1 MARLTKNRHKQPKWP
16 PHKEPIYT
24 NMARNNYAVFH
35 GMSLCDVT
43 LAMVEATQEG
53 VYGWAHKDMR
63 SAAASAD
70 IVTAPLHRAT
80 NIYLTDTALP
90 PPEPKPAD
98 AQAQEEL
105 RTLRAEIESHKTGEE
120 EWHGPW
126 W

>member
-1 MARLTKNRHKQPKWP
+1 MFGRACFLDMGRLKKNRS
-16 PHKEPIYT
+16 
-24 NMARNNYAVFH
+24 
-35 GMSLCDVT
+35 G
-43 LAMVEATQEG
+43 
-53 VYGWAHKDMR
+53 R
-63 SAAASAD
+63 SRLSD

>member
-1 MARLTKNRHKQPKWP
+1 MFGRACFLDMGRLKKNRS
-16 PHKEPIYT
+16 
-24 NMARNNYAVFH
+24 
-35 GMSLCDVT
+35 G
-43 LAMVEATQEG
+43 
-53 VYGWAHKDMR
+53 R
-63 SAAASAD
+63 SRLSD

-80 NIYLTDTALP
+80 NIYLTDTAP
-90 PPEPKPAD
+90 QTPAD

>member
-1 MARLTKNRHKQPKWP
+1 MGRLTKNRSGRTQQQRAA
-16 PHKEPIYT
+16 
-24 NMARNNYAVFH
+24 ARKTYAVFH

-70 IVTAPLHRAT
+70 

-90 PPEPKPAD
+90 PPEPTPAD

>member
-1 MARLTKNRHKQPKWP
+1 MGRLKKNRS
-16 PHKEPIYT
+16 
-24 NMARNNYAVFH
+24 V
-35 GMSLCDVT
+35 
-43 LAMVEATQEG
+43 
-53 VYGWAHKDMR
+53 R
-63 SAAASAD
+63 SRFSD

-90 PPEPKPAD
+90 PPEPTPAD

>member
-1 MARLTKNRHKQPKWP
+1 MAHLTKNRHKQPKWP

-70 IVTAPLHRAT
+70 

-90 PPEPKPAD
+90 PAD

-105 RTLRAEIESHKTGEE
+105 RTLRAEIESHKNGEE

>member
-1 MARLTKNRHKQPKWP
+1 MGRFTKKPHKQPPWP

-24 NMARNNYAVFH
+24 NMARKNYAVFH

-70 IVTAPLHRAT
+70 

-90 PPEPKPAD
+90 PAD

-105 RTLRAEIESHKTGEE
+105 RTLRAEMESHKTGEE

>member
-1 MARLTKNRHKQPKWP
+1 MGRLTKNRSGRTQQQRAA
-16 PHKEPIYT
+16 
-24 NMARNNYAVFH
+24 ARKNYAVFH

-70 IVTAPLHRAT
+70 

-90 PPEPKPAD
+90 PPEPTPAD